1 MAHGRPSDRRLLAAG
16 SATCAPPRRPP
27 SAPPTPTSPAPS
39 LTPASRARHVWPL
52 DEPVRRH
59 PARLGFC
66 SDDSVPK
73 VSACVSSGELRAARR
88 DRRADVSSGL
98 FALQTMVTLRT
109 SARTRRCLT
118 RLGHRGRSSCCRVRR
133 RPRATGRRS
142 RSLRSSCPSALARA
156 PSSAGVLSLTLLF
169 ARPAG
174 RERQLASSRS
184 ASAFEP
190 RRRQRS
196 ARSAS
201 APSRPLPQ
209 ARRLARTATA
219 TRTRARLPPGR
230 GCGRARRRASAGP
243 TRDRSGSARS
253 RARPSLGQDEP
264 GGTAGASAE
273 AGVGRPRPAA
283 EGSVG

>member
-1 MAHGRPSDRRLLAAG
+1 LAHGRPSDRRLLAAG

-66 SDDSVPK
+66 SDDSVSK

-88 DRRADVSSGL
+88 DCRANPPSGL
-98 FALQTMVTLRT
+98 FALQTMVTSRM

-156 PSSAGVLSLTLLF
+156 PSSAGVLSLTLHF

-174 RERQLASSRS
+174 REQRLASSRS

-196 ARSAS
+196 ARPGS

-219 TRTRARLPPGR
+219 TRTRARLPRGR
-230 GCGRARRRASAGP
+230 GRARRRASAGP
-243 TRDRSGSARS
+243 TRDRSGSCRS